1 MNEKGCEWMNRFWR
15 RTWSVLL
22 AGILGVTTVGTVY
35 GKETEQKSSSEQS
48 IIQQYTNHR
57 AIVQVQEGTQLSY
70 PSCNVEALGEGY
82 YCISIMAPFKSLRL
96 SVSFTIGILE
106 AAFISTLVPGSFRP
120 SSIS

>member
-48 IIQQYTNHR
+48 IIQQYTN
-57 AIVQVQEGTQLSY
+57 LS
-70 PSCNVEALGEGY
+70 L
-82 YCISIMAPFKSLRL
+82 IHI
-96 SVSFTIGILE
+96 
-106 AAFISTLVPGSFRP
+106 
-120 SSIS
+120 